1 MSERQPNQPS
11 LLRRIAGYFYHFDD
25 EEPGTTS
32 SSKIKTPKHV
42 VQPAQTSQPAQPAQP
57 AQAGH
62 PAHSSARDPEKPHGN
77 EAELTPAASIT
88 QPGNPAVAP
97 VEATAPEILATNQPL
112 SAATSLADE
121 HRPEPL
127 IDGKPAVQVL
137 SEAYAGQK
145 NPAFPFPASM
155 PESGHNES
163 PELAA
168 STTDHQQDPPVRP
181 KYKPIVTFSN
191 VTKIF
196 NHGTSNEFM
205 ALKNVSFEI
214 EDLPDVGEFIAL
226 VGPSGCGKS
235 TVLNLIQG
243 FQEVGPPTLGEV
255 LVRGKKVTGPGRDR
269 GMIFQKYSSFPHLTV
284 LQNVMFGLQLNRE
297 SLGYPDQVMEK
308 LAREMIDKVGM
319 KGHEDKYPYQLSGG
333 QQQRVAIA
341 RTLVL
346 KPRIIL
352 MDEPFS
358 ALDEPTRIEM
368 QELITALWHEVEAT
382 VFIVTH
388 SLAEAVY
395 LSDRIF
401 MFQANPGRLARQIA
415 VTPELIGKHAGMSP
429 LEVQESRIFNSF
441 LKDITDEFVKIGG
454 SD

>member
-1 MSERQPNQPS
+1 MSEQKPKSPS
-11 LLRRIAGYFYHFDD
+11 FFRKIAGLFYHFD
-25 EEPGTTS
+25 EEQSVPP
-32 SSKIKTPKHV
+32 KKNPVKTPVTPHPTTTDPVPDQKQSDPTVRQIVTSDPHPG
-42 VQPAQTSQPAQPAQP
+42 PAAKE
-57 AQAGH
+57 
-62 PAHSSARDPEKPHGN
+62 SATGIAKAPEAEKPDKEN
-77 EAELTPAASIT
+77 AA
-88 QPGNPAVAP
+88 
-97 VEATAPEILATNQPL
+97 
-112 SAATSLADE
+112 
-121 HRPEPL
+121 
-127 IDGKPAVQVL
+127 
-137 SEAYAGQK
+137 
-145 NPAFPFPASM
+145 AFPFPETPQNRPGTVHSDLDTPLPERQPTPVKIEEHDPIQISVPAAPPASL
-155 PESGHNES
+155 PAQK
-163 PELAA
+163 L
-168 STTDHQQDPPVRP
+168 
-181 KYKPIVTFSN
+181 KPIVTFSN

-196 NHGTSNEFM
+196 NPRTPNEFM
-205 ALKNVSFEI
+205 ALKNITFEI

-255 LVRGKKVTGPGRDR
+255 LVRGKPVTGPGRDR

-284 LQNVMFGLQLNRE
+284 LQNVMFGLQLNRD
-297 SLGYPDQVMEK
+297 SLGYPEQVMEK
-308 LAREMIDKVGM
+308 LARDMIAKVGM

-368 QELITALWHEVEAT
+368 QELITALWQEVEAT

-415 VTPELIGKHAGMSP
+415 VTRDLIGKYEGMTP
-429 LEVQESRIFNSF
+429 LEVQESPKFNGF
-441 LKDITDEFVKIGG
+441 LKEITDEFLKIGG